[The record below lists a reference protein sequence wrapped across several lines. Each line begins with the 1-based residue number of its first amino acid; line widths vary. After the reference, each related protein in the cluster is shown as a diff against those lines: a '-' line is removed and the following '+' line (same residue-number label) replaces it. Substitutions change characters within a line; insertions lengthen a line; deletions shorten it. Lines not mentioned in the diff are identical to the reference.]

1 MNGLD
6 ALLKEAEAYDQT
18 GEWGAPADTP
28 VDTPVEPPATPAPT
42 TKAAPPKTAPPRAA
56 RIAPKAAPTPAVEEP
71 VKELP
76 PATVEDKSAFE
87 AAKEKEAEQRS
98 MADAR
103 REKLREAVEARDKLL
118 YGEDVEWHKERT
130 ARAFQKAKEYATP
143 GRSYPLGSGE
153 HRASTDEDWST
164 KLDPLRGTLD
174 PFPIGPLGRT
184 TKPLSPFV
192 FEEGRPVGTRR
203 TEARRLMG
211 EAEELASQPHKLEGE
226 GLIDREIRLEKAAK
240 AEQDVAKMRS
250 NLQTQVRPSRKVPIG
265 EASEEQYRADVKRT
279 LSRIAAIEAKMDDLG
294 DRKAEIT
301 TLPKTG
307 RPQGG
312 WSEEHR
318 ETPYGAWA
326 AASGRAHVLGTAP
339 PSGGSPIGGLSF
351 SGGTSGSIKQIDAQL
366 EKLKQLR
373 NQLGNIAS
381 SALYVGDI
389 DKAIE
394 VVTPDEADH
403 AKIEQYLKNQG
414 L

>member
-42 TKAAPPKTAPPRAA
+42 TKAAPPKTART
-56 RIAPKAAPTPAVEEP
+56 APKAKPTPVVEEP

-153 HRASTDEDWST
+153 HRASTGEDWST

-184 TKPLSPFV
+184 TKPSSPFV

-240 AEQDVAKMRS
+240 AEQDVAKVRR

-279 LSRIAAIEAKMDDLG
+279 LSRIAAVEAKMDDLG

-326 AASGRAHVLGTAP
+326 AASGRAHVLGKETE
-339 PSGGSPIGGLSF
+339 
-351 SGGTSGSIKQIDAQL
+351 QIDAQL